1 MSPEHFKKQKFETL
15 LEKALKI
22 NDREEVFF
30 SETSN
35 ETIIDICKDI
45 DNLILNRA
53 YNTNDNI
60 VICGFR
66 MSNNL
71 VEPLFHRINEKYE
84 DKIDNMSLYTLI
96 ALYLHDKKVP
106 TFNDVKKY
114 IVYDAIY
121 GSGQLFYNMSYV

>member
-71 VEPLFHRINEKYE
+71 VEPLFQN
-84 DKIDNMSLYTLI
+84 
-96 ALYLHDKKVP
+96 
-106 TFNDVKKY
+106 
-114 IVYDAIY
+114 
-121 GSGQLFYNMSYV
+121 